1 MNSRMWGIIG
11 GFALVLALLSPF
23 VLGSTKKVERLF
35 EAAETL
41 YGQNDYERAIA
52 KYSEALKESYKLRAK
67 TETIDKDFTT
77 LVNFKIA
84 VSYAKLAEHE
94 DNPIHY
100 EKALEHVEKAA
111 QTVKLAEY
119 EENLTYLWGHILYKT
134 EQLEPA
140 LEKFTQLIENFPHSR
155 FMEKAQE
162 AMAQINEQL
171 QDPEESGE
179 IVVNPTDVI
188 PLWINDLS
196 KFEAFNKK
204 KNRMFLVAN
213 QLRAEKQYVKAAEQY
228 EVFATTNPSTEE
240 AVYALYWAGWCYSEA
255 ASGDEMLFR
264 KSRVAFQSLI
274 DNYTGSPYIL
284 KAREKL
290 SELDR
295 RKAKKETDKVIT
307 TAENAVRLAEQ
318 SNCKSTAISEARTR
332 LNNAKEEQERGNYEE
347 ARQLANYAQETA
359 KNTTDNHE
367 TAKQDVNQGYTY
379 LRKGQ
384 LETAIKK
391 AKDALHID
399 PPYQDANKLLEKI
412 KQKYFDQGVSYIEAQ
427 EYAKAI
433 PLLKKSINIAP
444 SKEAYGNLGWAYV
457 KRGEFEQAITAA
469 KKALAIDPNDELAL
483 KVIDSIDTSE
493 N

>member
-11 GFALVLALLSPF
+11 GLALVLALLSPY

-77 LVNFKIA
+77 FVNFKIA
-84 VSYAKLAEHE
+84 ISYVKLAEHA

-100 EKALEHVEKAA
+100 EKALEYVKKAV

-134 EQLEPA
+134 EQLEQA
-140 LEKFTQLIENFPHSR
+140 LEKFEQLIENFPNSR
-155 FMEKAQE
+155 FVEKAQE
-162 AMAQINEQL
+162 IIAQINEQL

>member
-1 MNSRMWGIIG
+1 M
-11 GFALVLALLSPF
+11 
-23 VLGSTKKVERLF
+23 TKCYLE
-35 EAAETL
+35 
-41 YGQNDYERAIA
+41 
-52 KYSEALKESYKLRAK
+52 
-67 TETIDKDFTT
+67 
-77 LVNFKIA
+77 
-84 VSYAKLAEHE
+84 
-94 DNPIHY
+94 NP
-100 EKALEHVEKAA
+100 
-111 QTVKLAEY
+111 
-119 EENLTYLWGHILYKT
+119 
-134 EQLEPA
+134 
-140 LEKFTQLIENFPHSR
+140 
-155 FMEKAQE
+155 
-162 AMAQINEQL
+162 
-171 QDPEESGE
+171 
-179 IVVNPTDVI
+179 
-188 PLWINDLS
+188 
-196 KFEAFNKK
+196 
-204 KNRMFLVAN
+204 
-213 QLRAEKQYVKAAEQY
+213 
-228 EVFATTNPSTEE
+228 
-240 AVYALYWAGWCYSEA
+240 
-255 ASGDEMLFR
+255 
-264 KSRVAFQSLI
+264 RVAFQSLI

>member
-1 MNSRMWGIIG
+1 
-11 GFALVLALLSPF
+11 
-23 VLGSTKKVERLF
+23 
-35 EAAETL
+35 
-41 YGQNDYERAIA
+41 
-52 KYSEALKESYKLRAK
+52 
-67 TETIDKDFTT
+67 
-77 LVNFKIA
+77 
-84 VSYAKLAEHE
+84 
-94 DNPIHY
+94 
-100 EKALEHVEKAA
+100 
-111 QTVKLAEY
+111 
-119 EENLTYLWGHILYKT
+119 
-134 EQLEPA
+134 
-140 LEKFTQLIENFPHSR
+140 
-155 FMEKAQE
+155 MEKAQE